1 MRLGVRVSAGPRALR
16 VAVVG
21 VGAFGAHHARV
32 YSRLEGVELVA
43 VVDADSDRAE
53 QVAAQYGCTALA
65 GHEELAG
72 QVEAVSIAAPTASH
86 EQIGLALL
94 EAGVDVLIEKPL
106 APDLEAADRLI
117 AAAERHGRILQVGH
131 LERFNPAVE
140 AAFEVAELPL
150 FFEVHRLSSFAP
162 RSLDIDVTL
171 DLMIHDLDI
180 LLAMVSSPIER
191 IEASGIPIL
200 SAQSDIASV
209 RIVFENGCVANLT
222 ASRIST
228 EKVRKLRYF
237 QPRQYVSVDYTKQ
250 EGVLIGLD
258 DSDQLLYRPLTPGKG
273 EPLAR
278 QLEAFLGCVRTR
290 AEPLVSGPAA
300 RRALEVAL
308 RIRAEME
315 RHAALVGR
323 TVSAHKAK

>member
-1 MRLGVRVSAGPRALR
+1 MQSVRT
-16 VAVVG
+16 AVIG
-21 VGAFGAHHARV
+21 VGAFGAHHARI
-32 YSRLEGVELVA
+32 YAQLPGAELVA
-43 VVDADSDRAE
+43 VAEPDAAR
-53 QVAAQYGCTALA
+53 AAQIAAQHGCEAVADFRDLI
-65 GHEELAG
+65 GR
-72 QVEAVSIAAPTASH
+72 VDAVSIAAPTVQH
-86 EQIGLALL
+86 EPIGLVLL

-106 APDLEAADRLI
+106 APDLDSADRLI
-117 AAAERHGRILQVGH
+117 EAAERNGRILQVGH

-140 AAFEVAELPL
+140 AAFEVATLPL
-150 FFEVHRLSSFAP
+150 FFEVHRLSTFAP

-180 LLAMVSSPIER
+180 VLSMANSPIDR

-200 SAQSDIASV
+200 SPQSDIASV

-258 DSDQLLYRPLTPGKG
+258 DNDQLLYRRLAPDKG
-273 EPLAR
+273 EPLGR

-290 AEPLVSGPAA
+290 EQPLVSGRTA
-300 RRALEVAL
+300 RRALDAAL

-323 TVSAHKAK
+323 TVEAHRNKK